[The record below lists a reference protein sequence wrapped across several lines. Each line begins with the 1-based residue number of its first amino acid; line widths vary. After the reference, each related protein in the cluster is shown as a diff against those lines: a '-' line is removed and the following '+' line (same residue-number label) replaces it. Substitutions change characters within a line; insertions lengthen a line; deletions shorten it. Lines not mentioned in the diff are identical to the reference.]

1 MKNFIAL
8 ALLLALSATA
18 QAKLAPFEPQRATI
32 APDDLTISTGPAA
45 AALKQDYSRP
55 PQPADAAGGVFLC
68 RPQPRIFDKTRL
80 AQSCH

>member
-18 QAKLAPFEPQRATI
+18 QAKVAPFEPLRATI
-32 APDDLTISTGPAA
+32 APDDLMISTGPAA
-45 AALKQDYSRP
+45 AALEQDYFRP

-68 RPQPRIFDKTRL
+68 RPQL
-80 AQSCH
+80 AHFR